1 MRNGNA
7 TRNQLVMTHPL
18 EGVRVLAV
26 EQYGAGPF
34 GTMWLADQGAEVIK
48 IEQPAEENGKG
59 GDFARDLGPYFFD
72 NGESQWFH
80 AYNRNKKS
88 LTLDLQSDKGRQVF
102 LDLVKSADVVASNLR
117 GDVPDKLGLTYEH
130 LKDANPKIVCA
141 HLSAYGRD
149 GPRASWPGFDYL
161 MQAETG
167 WFSLT
172 GDPDN
177 EPTRFGLSVVDQMT
191 GLALA
196 YTALCGV
203 TRARATGDGGD
214 LDVSL
219 FDVALSNLAYPA
231 MWYLNSG
238 HVQKRMAR
246 SAHPSITP
254 CQLYKTADGWIFLM
268 CNKEKFWPVLSNAL
282 GHPEWANDPK
292 FKTFKERL
300 DARPLIQ
307 DMLDGALSA
316 KTTAEWLV
324 EFAGTVPASPI
335 LDVGETLESPFVK
348 DEGRLQDIVLDG
360 HGTYQYLRPPVR
372 ADQPAPA
379 NPAPKLGEHTAALLG
394 DLGYDETR
402 LEELRKDK
410 VI

>member
-1 MRNGNA
+1 M
-7 TRNQLVMTHPL
+7 VP
-18 EGVRVLAV
+18 
-26 EQYGAGPF
+26 
-34 GTMWLADQGAEVIK
+34 
-48 IEQPAEENGKG
+48 
-59 GDFARDLGPYFFD
+59 
-72 NGESQWFH
+72 

-88 LTLDLQSDKGRQVF
+88 LTLDLSLDEGRQVF
-102 LDLVKSADVVASNLR
+102 LDLVKSADVVVSNLR
-117 GDVPDKLGLTYEH
+117 GDVPDKLGLTYDS
-130 LKDANPKIVCA
+130 LKDTNPKIVCA

-177 EPTRFGLSVVDQMT
+177 EPTRFGLSMVDQMT

-231 MWYLNSG
+231 MWYLNAG

-254 CQLYKTADGWIFLM
+254 CQSYKTADGWIFLM

-282 GHPEWANDPK
+282 GHPEWAEDPR
-292 FKTFKERL
+292 FKTFAERL
-300 DARPLIQ
+300 EARNIIQ
-307 DMLDGALSA
+307 DMLDEALSA
-316 KTTAEWLV
+316 KTTAEWLA
-324 EFAGTVPASPI
+324 EFAGIVPAAPI
-335 LDVGETLESPFVK
+335 LDVSETLENPFVK
-348 DEGRLQDIVLDG
+348 DEGRLQDIDLDG
-360 HGTYQYLRPPVR
+360 HGTYRYLRPPVR
-372 ADQPAPA
+372 AEQPAPA
-379 NPAPKLGEHTAALLG
+379 NPAPKLGEHTDAVLKE
-394 DLGYDETR
+394 LGYDVAR
-402 LEELRKDK
+402 LEALRKDK